1 MKYPRWRPRH
11 RRNRRRYLVVDYPAN
26 RLFTVAGTVLKG
38 TPMPPTEEAL
48 QERVKEE
55 GNFLIRELRI

>member
-26 RLFTVAGTVLKG
+26 RLLTVTGTVIEE

-48 QERVKEE
+48 QERVKQES
-55 GNFLIRELRI
+55 NFLIRELRI